1 MLSFESFNLLSSTSA
16 SSCPSVSAQRLL
28 FKGKALA
35 DAKLVKEYPNL
46 LSGETVN
53 LVLKPTTSS
62 TTEASPAMDTLPAPK
77 PTLSTGDRPVVSA
90 AEAAAH
96 PRRHTRIPSV
106 VLFPSPSHDNA
117 AGFPAAS
124 PGLPAAEL
132 STYHEK
138 LAEPE
143 FWEALLVFLKCV
155 SFRSLV
161 YLVFVTT
168 HTTRLRIPKS
178 LSIPSLPLC
187 FLHLIVHRHSPL
199 HRRLPSLYAVTIHR
213 VITIFPPFSLPLLH
227 LCLPYKPTFTN
238 ITRLTLS
245 MSFLFGD
252 IVPILTFQSSPSPPH
267 SPPSLLPSLT
277 PSYSSSFPAPAD
289 AARAWEDFLRASKN
303 TLTASEVARIR
314 DRCGVSGMAGT

>member
-1 MLSFESFNLLSSTSA
+1 MAEQAEVAFLRVYLNTLSSQPLTYNDNYQQPPQNSLKKVPVLQIALPPPPVRAAAAADTA
-16 SSCPSVSAQRLL
+16 STLTLTFKSLKPAATFTLSSIHPADSIQSLKQRIAAEPNGPPVSAQRLL

-53 LVLKPTTSS
+53 LVLKPTTTTSS
-62 TTEASPAMDTLPAPK
+62 TTDMDTLPAPK

-106 VLFPSPSHDNA
+106 VLSPSPSHDNA
-117 AGFPAAS
+117 AGSPAAS
-124 PGLPAAEL
+124 VTDITLTLDNIDAEPGLAAAEL

-143 FWEALLVFLKCV
+143 FWEALLVFL
-155 SFRSLV
+155 
-161 YLVFVTT
+161 
-168 HTTRLRIPKS
+168 
-178 LSIPSLPLC
+178 
-187 FLHLIVHRHSPL
+187 
-199 HRRLPSLYAVTIHR
+199 
-213 VITIFPPFSLPLLH
+213 
-227 LCLPYKPTFTN
+227 N
-238 ITRLTLS
+238 
-245 MSFLFGD
+245 
-252 IVPILTFQSSPSPPH
+252 
-267 SPPSLLPSLT
+267 
-277 PSYSSSFPAPAD
+277 SSFPAPAD

>member
-1 MLSFESFNLLSSTSA
+1 MAEQAEVAFLRVYLNTLSSQPLTYNDNYQQPPQNSLKKVPVLQISLPPPPVRAAAAAAADTASTLTLTFKSLKPAASFSLSA
-16 SSCPSVSAQRLL
+16 IHPADSILSLKQRIAAEPNGPPVSAQRLL

-53 LVLKPTTSS
+53 LVLKPTT
-62 TTEASPAMDTLPAPK
+62 TTDAAPAMDNNNSNTLPAPK
-77 PTLSTGDRPVVSA
+77 PTLSIGDRPVVSA

-106 VLFPSPSHDNA
+106 VLSPSPSHDNA
-117 AGFPAAS
+117 AGSPAAS
-124 PGLPAAEL
+124 VTDITLTLDNIDAEPGLAAAEL

-143 FWEALLVFLKCV
+143 FWEALLVFL
-155 SFRSLV
+155 
-161 YLVFVTT
+161 
-168 HTTRLRIPKS
+168 
-178 LSIPSLPLC
+178 
-187 FLHLIVHRHSPL
+187 
-199 HRRLPSLYAVTIHR
+199 
-213 VITIFPPFSLPLLH
+213 
-227 LCLPYKPTFTN
+227 N
-238 ITRLTLS
+238 
-245 MSFLFGD
+245 
-252 IVPILTFQSSPSPPH
+252 
-267 SPPSLLPSLT
+267 
-277 PSYSSSFPAPAD
+277 SSFPAPAD